1 MAIRLS
7 GIVGFN
13 LKEAGTPE
21 LKEVI
26 HDLTKLGAG
35 EDTKFG
41 VLYHIDEFEDQ
52 KCKAVQFLEAHNAQY
67 FLIKMDIH

>member
-1 MAIRLS
+1 MAIKLS
-7 GIVGFN
+7 GIIGFN
-13 LKEAGTPE
+13 LKEAETHE

-26 HDLTKLGAG
+26 HDLIKLGAG

-41 VLYHIDEFEDQ
+41 VLYHIDELEDQ
-52 KCKAVQFLEAHNAQY
+52 QCRAVQFLEAHNAQY